1 MIVAPG
7 KTNPFLCKPVID
19 PELKYISKFISIKI
33 ANSINGINFESKS
46 LIIYPTSLNDTSYF
60 INLIFGATDN
70 ASLKFLSS
78 SNAIISPLTSLSPA
92 KLFFI

>member
-46 LIIYPTSLNDTSYF
+46 LIIYE
-60 INLIFGATDN
+60 
-70 ASLKFLSS
+70 
-78 SNAIISPLTSLSPA
+78 IISLLSDCCQL
-92 KLFFI
+92 KTIL